1 MNIFKKMIRV
11 VNPTDDYNCL
21 IVRLDR
27 DRIYKLHR
35 TEYSLW
41 VTLVDENGLVEEER
55 YTVLKAEKA
64 SSINTHNA
72 LTAMVTTLERIKYD
86 KHFNDKSILDLLTFN
101 GVTAL
106 TCDIEETRERGYSYD
121 LLV

>member
-21 IVRLDR
+21 IVSLYR
-27 DRIYKLHR
+27 DRKYKLHR
-35 TEYSLW
+35 TDYSLW
-41 VTLVDENGLVEEER
+41 VTLVDENGLVDMER
-55 YTVLKAEKA
+55 YIVLKADKA
-64 SSINTHNA
+64 SDKNTRIA
-72 LTAMVTTLERIKYD
+72 LTAMVATLERIKYD
-86 KHFNDKSILDLLTFN
+86 KRFNDKSILDLITFN

-106 TCDIEETRERGYSYD
+106 TCDIEVTRERGYSYD